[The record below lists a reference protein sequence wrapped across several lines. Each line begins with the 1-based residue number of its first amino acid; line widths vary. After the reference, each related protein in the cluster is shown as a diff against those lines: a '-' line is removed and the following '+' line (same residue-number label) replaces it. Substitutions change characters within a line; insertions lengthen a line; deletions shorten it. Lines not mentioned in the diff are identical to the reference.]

1 MRGPI
6 RIYLDR
12 FCPNPS
18 DTKQGNAAVKR
29 STDPMLYW
37 MTHTVIPCL
46 NWLVGGSF
54 LVAFILYIVAAAYP
68 SWPLFEQ
75 NQLYWSMHLVAFP
88 WTLSQM
94 SNDASTHASLHVMQ
108 TLAMLTMLLL
118 IHPFILMC
126 VEAYLC
132 NQLNDAEKLSVATCA
147 AAYTDN
153 YIDVNSQL
161 ACANLINVDITSIA
175 HGSCAYL
182 INHVASAVQAFE
194 FIALVLFTFKDA
206 LIYFAMD
213 RAIRQQKKNNPNAQW

>member
-1 MRGPI
+1 MI
-6 RIYLDR
+6 E
-12 FCPNPS
+12 
-18 DTKQGNAAVKR
+18 
-29 STDPMLYW
+29 W
-37 MTHTVIPCL
+37 MDKTVIPCL
-46 NWLVGGSF
+46 EWLVWGSF
-54 LVAFILYIVAAAYP
+54 LVAFVLYIVAAAYP
-68 SWPLFEQ
+68 AWPLFEQ
-75 NQLYWSMHLVAFP
+75 NSLYWSMHLIAFP
-88 WTLSQM
+88 WTLTQM
-94 SNDASTHASLHVMQ
+94 THDAATHASLYVMQ

-194 FIALVLFTFKDA
+194 FIALVAFTFKDA
-206 LIYFAMD
+206 LIYFAMA
-213 RAIRQQKKNNPNAQW
+213 RALRCSKKPVGTSR